1 MQTIEVA
8 KQSGIWV
15 GLCGEMSSDVVS
27 AFLLMGMGIDE
38 LSASPYVV
46 PEIKEM
52 VRTSYF
58 SEAKEIAEKALTV
71 FDPVEVRR
79 LVLDCIGK
87 EFPDMLL

>member
-1 MQTIEVA
+1 M
-8 KQSGIWV
+8 
-15 GLCGEMSSDVVS
+15 VS

-58 SEAKEIAEKALTV
+58 SEAKGIAEKALTV
-71 FDPVEVRR
+71 FDPAEVRR

>member
-1 MQTIEVA
+1 M
-8 KQSGIWV
+8 

-52 VRTSYF
+52 VRTSYY
-58 SEAKEIAEKALTV
+58 SEAREIADKALALL
-71 FDPVEVRR
+71 DPAEVRR